1 MPPRKRLS
9 RVEQQEQT
17 RARLLAAAEQL
28 HAERGLA
35 ALTVEE
41 VAESAGF
48 SRGAVYSNFT
58 SRDDLVMTLFEERAE
73 RQLEAMADDD
83 PVIMAADHDSLAMLV
98 EFWAFAASRPPMR
111 ERFAAIRRR
120 QRALLE
126 AMTGD
131 AALAAGLLALTTG
144 LLLEGLVD
152 DEFDAESVH
161 AAMVAQL
168 YRG

>member
-1 MPPRKRLS
+1 
-9 RVEQQEQT
+9 VEQQAQT
-17 RARLLAAAEQL
+17 KARLLAAAQQL

-35 ALTVEE
+35 ALTVED
-41 VAESAGF
+41 VAEAAGY

-73 RQLEAMADDD
+73 RQLEAMAGDD
-83 PVIMAADHDSLAMLV
+83 PVLMAADRDSLAMLV
-98 EFWAFAASRPPMR
+98 EFWAFAASRPEMR

-120 QRALLE
+120 QRALLQ

-131 AALAAGLLALTTG
+131 ESLAAGLLALTTG

-152 DEFDAESVH
+152 DTFDAEAVH
-161 AAMVAQL
+161 AAMVKQL
-168 YRG
+168 YR